1 MPSDGDR
8 ARALL
13 AYANYAKVAT
23 ALLVSRAAVADWAK
37 GRSVTPYRLRQ
48 LEQLL
53 RPDLQTKEA
62 APPEWAERLEQKV
75 DAIYERQNTVAAT
88 ASRQVI
94 EALADP
100 ERLAWV
106 ERLAAMIQGAS
117 PSTSSEGSD
126 DPRDTEAPGG
136 ASTADPGLGSFQ
148 RRGAED

>member
-13 AYANYAKVAT
+13 TYANYAKVAT

-37 GRSVTPYRLRQ
+37 GKSVTPYRLRQ

-62 APPEWAERLEQKV
+62 APPEWAERLEAKV
-75 DAIYERQNTVAAT
+75 DAIYARQTEVADS
-88 ASRQVI
+88 ASRHVI

-100 ERLAWV
+100 ERLEWV
-106 ERLAAMIQGAS
+106 ERLAAMIRAES
-117 PSTSSEGSD
+117 ATPSSEASD
-126 DPRDTEAPGG
+126 DPPGTGVPGG
-136 ASTADPGLGSFQ
+136 GGQGAL
-148 RRGAED
+148 RRE